1 VITGFNTD
9 IEVEG
14 TVYHVQTEDKGI
26 DSPLILTLVYSGGA
40 ILASKRVLYDDLL
53 EQGFDEAVL
62 IERLG
67 RQHRLICAAVKAGR
81 LEELKEMSRRDADAR
96 AAQTVQ
102 PPPKSVPSPNLP
114 SPQEFE
120 PTSELASELASE
132 PIPLPESVDLLVE
145 PAEALES
152 APLPSEPK
160 QSAPSPSPGR
170 VVRSSRSEGGYAG
183 VFDKIN
189 LTGEEFSH
197 DKSSL
202 EILNERP
209 FKAGEH
215 VTLDIVVR
223 GSFDLGSKILT
234 NIPVGVKILGT
245 SFRPMILSSKTDKE
259 GIASIAV
266 VLPHFTSGRAAILIR
281 AAVEGET
288 IELRR
293 MIHHA

>member
-26 DSPLILTLVYSGGA
+26 DSPLIFTLVYSGGA

-102 PPPKSVPSPNLP
+102 PPQKSVPSPNLP
-114 SPQEFE
+114 SSQKPE
-120 PTSELASELASE
+120 PTSELASEPL
-132 PIPLPESVDLLVE
+132 PLPESVDLLVE
-145 PAEALES
+145 PAEELES
-152 APLPSEPK
+152 APLPSEPI

-170 VVRSSRSEGGYAG
+170 VVRSSKSEGGYAG

-189 LTGEEFSH
+189 LTREEFSH

-215 VTLDIVVR
+215 VTLDIAVR

>member
-1 VITGFNTD
+1 MITGFNTD

-53 EQGFDEAVL
+53 EQGFDETVL

-102 PPPKSVPSPNLP
+102 PPPKSIPSPNLP
-114 SPQEFE
+114 SPPKPE
-120 PTSELASELASE
+120 PTSELASERV
-132 PIPLPESVDLLVE
+132 PLPESVDLLVD
-145 PAEALES
+145 PAEELES
-152 APLPSEPK
+152 APLPSETK
-160 QSAPSPSPGR
+160 QSSMSPSPVR
-170 VVRSSRSEGGYAG
+170 VMRSSKSEGGYAG

-209 FKAGEH
+209 FKAGES
-215 VTLDIVVR
+215 VTLDIAVR

-281 AAVEGET
+281 AAVDGET

>member
-9 IEVEG
+9 IEFEG

-53 EQGFDEAVL
+53 EQGFDENVL
-62 IERLG
+62 AERLG

-81 LEELKEMSRRDADAR
+81 LEELKEMSRRDAEAR

-102 PPPKSVPSPNLP
+102 PPARSVPSPNPP
-114 SPQEFE
+114 STPIPE
-120 PTSELASELASE
+120 PEPESASE
-132 PIPLPESVDLLVE
+132 PIPFLGPINILVE
-145 PAEALES
+145 PEEVLES
-152 APLPSEPK
+152 IAVPSETNQPVATP
-160 QSAPSPSPGR
+160 APAR
-170 VVRSSRSEGGYAG
+170 EIRSTKSEGGYAG

-189 LTGEEFSH
+189 LTREEFSH

-209 FKAGEH
+209 FKAGES
-215 VTLDIVVR
+215 VTLDIAVR
-223 GSFDLGSKILT
+223 GSFDLGSKTLT

-259 GIASIAV
+259 GVASIAV